1 MILLLKSC
9 LIPWTLSFSMF
20 CITGLGVNFADIDL
34 NQDSKDTLIVRNL
47 RTENLITAIAT
58 QGNSNP
64 EALKIAN
71 EWVSPISVNAAD
83 IAFLQS
89 QNLRTD
95 NVNTVI
101 GTHCCNPKPLEIGNE
116 WVSPKNDDTDRLSE
130 DNFTSYRLSLSIN
143 PSPVE
148 ISPSLPKPSGNY
160 SVGTTSYDFT
170 DPEREEIYTEDPDDK
185 RELMVRVWYPSE
197 KVLGGKRAPYFSE
210 SSPGENP
217 LGAIAIATN
226 SIINAPVA
234 QTESGYPVLL
244 FSHGFASLPEFN
256 TINAEELASQG
267 YVVATINH
275 TYESSVSVFPDGRVV
290 TTSQFFNPVIEE
302 QLESLNKNLN
312 QNSNENLHNSEPL
325 ISSKAE
331 EMLKQSVGVR
341 AKDAQF
347 VLDKLAEINGKD
359 PSGLLTG
366 KLDLDRV
373 GMFGHS
379 LGGATTAQTLLQDNR
394 FKAGI
399 DLDGGLFINGVDESL
414 SQPFMF
420 MNSEVMG
427 TGNISE
433 AQVPETQVQDFI
445 KLRKSFFQNLQ
456 SDGYDVTIRG
466 TGHYYF
472 SDIPVAV
479 TQLKDAGLPLGE
491 LGQLEDLIDIGNPH
505 PINPERATQI
515 INDYI
520 VVFFNRYLKNQE
532 SPLFTASSPYP
543 EVTALRAS
551 QKS

>member
-1 MILLLKSC
+1 MIS
-9 LIPWTLSFSMF
+9 WTLGLLIFWISGFSANA
-20 CITGLGVNFADIDL
+20 LGVNLTNADIEL
-34 NQDSKDTLIVRNL
+34 TQQAKDTLIG
-47 RTENLITAIAT
+47 I
-58 QGNSNP
+58 NS
-64 EALKIAN
+64 
-71 EWVSPISVNAAD
+71 AD
-83 IAFLQS
+83 IEFVQDV
-89 QNLRTD
+89 NL
-95 NVNTVI
+95 
-101 GTHCCNPKPLEIGNE
+101 
-116 WVSPKNDDTDRLSE
+116 DRLNE
-130 DNFTSYRLSLSIN
+130 DKFISDRLYPSLTKSTIK
-143 PSPVE
+143 

-160 SVGTTSYDFT
+160 SVGATSYHFT

-244 FSHGFASLPEFN
+244 FSHGFATPPEFN

-275 TYESSVSVFPDGRVV
+275 TYESSVSVFPDGRVI
-290 TTSQFFNPVIEE
+290 TISQFFNAAIED

-325 ISSKAE
+325 ISSKILE
-331 EMLKQSVGVR
+331 IFKQSVGVR

-347 VLDKLAEINGKD
+347 VLDKLEEINGKD

-373 GMFGHS
+373 GMFGYS
-379 LGGATTAQTLLQDNR
+379 LGGATSAQTLLQDER

-399 DLDGGLFINGVDESL
+399 NLDGGLFINGVDESL
-414 SQPFMF
+414 NQPFMF
-420 MNSEVMG
+420 MNNGVMG
-427 TGNISE
+427 TDNTSE
-433 AQVPETQVQDFI
+433 AQLPEAQLQDFI
-445 KLRKSFFQNLQ
+445 NKQQDLINKLRKPFFQNLQ

-466 TGHYYF
+466 TNHSYF
-472 SDIPVAV
+472 SDIPIVLTA
-479 TQLKDAGLPLGE
+479 LKNAELPLGE
-491 LGQLEDLIDIGNPH
+491 LGQLEVEDLIDIANPH

-520 VVFFNRYLKNQE
+520 VAFFDQYLKNQE
-532 SPLFTASSPYP
+532 SSLLTGSSPYP
-543 EVTALRAS
+543 EVIALRAS
-551 QKS
+551 KK